1 MNIVS
6 KLRNLSDSNKMSLWT
21 ASFFSCGLLVML
33 LKTLT
38 IFHANSIFI
47 NTTLGLTIFAGLATI
62 VSIFNLK

>member
-1 MNIVS
+1 MNVIS
-6 KLRNLSDSNKMSLWT
+6 KLNNLSASSKMSLWA

-38 IFHANSIFI
+38 IFYANSVFI